1 MKLAVIGFGNAGGKI
16 ADRILEYETETDRSL
31 CQFTAVVNSARI
43 DLEKLSHVPERHQVL
58 VGDTDERSKGHGAG
72 ADPDLG
78 AELTRQDLS
87 EVQRILDTV
96 PLHDIDA
103 FLVIAGLGGGT
114 GSGGGPVFAEALG
127 ERYGEPVYGLGV
139 LPSSDEGGRASLN
152 AARSIRSFVDATD
165 ATIAFDNDAWR
176 EGTQSIESGYEQ
188 TNLEVAK
195 RVVALLAPGEYDG
208 SPVSENAMDSSDVK
222 RTLSVGGVA
231 TVAYAEARVEA
242 ATERRQGLLGLL
254 RNEADADRE
263 PKGAA
268 TKVHGLVRRATRS
281 RLTCPADIAS
291 AERAVIV
298 VSGPPAELSQKGLV
312 RARKWLESQID
323 SVEVLAGDDP
333 RPTADRL
340 RATVLLAN
348 ATDVPRI
355 DALQSQAVD
364 ARENIEAQA
373 ARRETAISELV
384 TDPDNELD
392 PI

>member
-1 MKLAVIGFGNAGGKI
+1 MKLAVVGFGNAGGKI
-16 ADRILEYETETDRSL
+16 TDRIVEYETEIERAL

-43 DLEKLSHVPERHQVL
+43 DLQKLSYIPERHHIL
-58 VGDTDERSKGHGAG
+58 VGQTDERSKGHGAG

-87 EVQRILDTV
+87 EVQRVLDNV
-96 PLHDIDA
+96 PLHDVDA
-103 FLVIAGLGGGT
+103 FLVVAGLGGGT

-127 ERYGEPVYGLGV
+127 ERYGEPVYSLAV

-152 AARSIRSFVDATD
+152 AARAVRSFVDATD
-165 ATIAFDNDAWR
+165 ATIVFDNDAWR

-188 TNLEVAK
+188 TNLEIAK
-195 RVVALLAPGEYDG
+195 RVVSLLAPGEYDG
-208 SPVSENAMDSSDVK
+208 SPVSENAMDASDVK

-231 TVAYAEARVEA
+231 TVAYAEASLDEE
-242 ATERRQGLLGLL
+242 TRRQRGLLGRL
-254 RNEADADRE
+254 RADTPDGERD
-263 PKGAA
+263 GAS

-281 RLTCPADIAS
+281 RLTCPADVTS
-291 AERAVIV
+291 AERALVV

-333 RPTADRL
+333 RPQADRL

-355 DALQSQAVD
+355 DALQEQAVD
-364 ARENIEAQA
+364 ARENIQSQA
-373 ARRETAISELV
+373 AERETAISDLV
-384 TDPDNELD
+384 TDPNDELD